1 MVNQGFVE
9 VDPGLDVVIGGAGK
23 SRGHAVSGEGPQA
36 ELALAAERAKDLE
49 LDPSK
54 GQVVHQ
60 YRAGTRGPL
69 PAS

>member
-1 MVNQGFVE
+1 MANQGVVE

-49 LDPSK
+49 LDPSQ
-54 GQVVHQ
+54 GQVVHH
-60 YRAGTRGPL
+60 YRARTRGPSPL
-69 PAS
+69 D